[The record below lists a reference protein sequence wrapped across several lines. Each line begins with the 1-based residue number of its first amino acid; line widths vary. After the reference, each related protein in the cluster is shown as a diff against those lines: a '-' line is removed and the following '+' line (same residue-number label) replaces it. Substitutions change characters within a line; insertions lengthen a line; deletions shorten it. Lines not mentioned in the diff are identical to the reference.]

1 MNRNVVIGLVA
12 IFAMLFFTIC
22 YVQFMNHDKPHVY
35 SAEEVYAIECS
46 KRGGDPVNKT
56 GWDYSGDKELHV
68 EEYKCEG
75 EPDVRN

>member
-22 YVQFMNHDKPHVY
+22 Y
-35 SAEEVYAIECS
+35 EVYAIECS